1 MNLENWNLSIGEI
14 VAPFGI
20 SGEMKVRLDTDFP
33 ERFHGLDKICIRQ
46 LNGVSWLAEVKST
59 RFHKGQILLRLN
71 DIHTIEQV
79 DSLRGSLVQIE
90 PVQAVHLPDDEFY
103 MHDLI
108 GCTVITSEGITV
120 GVLESVMRG
129 VANDV
134 YVVRDGSYE
143 ALLPAISQV
152 IKQVDIKEKR
162 ILITPMEGLLP
173 ERKPVS

>member
-1 MNLENWNLSIGEI
+1 MNLDNWNLSIGEI

-33 ERFHGLDKICIRQ
+33 ERFQGLTKICVRQ
-46 LNGVSWLAEVKST
+46 LDGSSWLAEVKSA

-71 DIHTIEQV
+71 EIHSIEQV
-79 DSLRGSLVQIE
+79 ESLRGSLVQIE
-90 PVQAVHLPDDEFY
+90 PVQAVNLPEDEYY
-103 MHDLI
+103 MHDLV
-108 GCTVITSEGITV
+108 GCTVVTSEGETI
-120 GVLESVMRG
+120 GILDSVMRG

-143 ALLPAISQV
+143 ALIPAISQV
-152 IKQVDIKEKR
+152 IKQVDIKAKR
-162 ILITPMEGLLP
+162 ILITPMDGLLP